1 MKRKSPITRIVGTL
15 ALPVAMYLIM
25 MALCFSHGKMYFGTW
40 NMWKTLIV
48 DIALSV
54 TCAMGIGLQ
63 FKCGRFDF
71 SGGSIMLLT
80 SIIAGNVAL
89 KMSNNLWM
97 MCLICIVGCVVL
109 SVLVALF
116 YVYGRIPIVI
126 TTIGFAM
133 LYESVTCLIFGGR
146 GINIVSNMTLRIF
159 SGFPHVLAPMI
170 LAIGIYAFYSYCTVS
185 GKQARLLANNQQAS
199 VNIGIKEKKNVIV
212 SYVFS
217 GLIFGFATII
227 WSSLGKRDA
236 IFSSL
241 STVGELF
248 SNILPV
254 FVGLYIGVF
263 CGDTIGIIMGSISI
277 CLMKYGLQ
285 LVFKAELGAAIST
298 AMMGLFVF
306 LVNFVAGQG
315 QNIKKLTGR
324 LFKKDEPLKA

>member
-1 MKRKSPITRIVGTL
+1 MKRKSPVSRIVGTL
-15 ALPVAMYLIM
+15 ALPVVMYLIM
-25 MALCFSHGKMYFGTW
+25 MALCYSNGKMYFGTW

-80 SIIAGNVAL
+80 SIVAGNVAL
-89 KMSNNLWM
+89 NMGNNVPVM
-97 MCLICIVGCVVL
+97 LILCIVGCVAL

-133 LYESVTCLIFGGR
+133 LYEAITCLIYGGR
-146 GINIVSNMTLRIF
+146 GINIVSNMTLRLF
-159 SGFPHVLAPMI
+159 STYPAVLAPLVI
-170 LAIGIYAFYSYCTVS
+170 AIAIYAFYSYCTTT
-185 GKQARLLANNQQAS
+185 GKQARLLSNNQQAA
-199 VNIGIKEKKNVIV
+199 VNIGINEKKNVII
-212 SYVFS
+212 SYIFS

-227 WSSLGKRDA
+227 YIANAMHRSAST
-236 IFSSL
+236 SM

-254 FVGLYIGVF
+254 FIGLIVGAF
-263 CGDTIGIIMGSISI
+263 CGDTIGTIVGSLSL
-277 CLMKYGLQ
+277 CLMSYGLKA
-285 LVFKAELGAAIST
+285 VFSDELGSAIST
-298 AMMGLFVF
+298 ICMGVFILVINVIGSQGGKVAKLFRRKTKEV
-306 LVNFVAGQG
+306 Q
-315 QNIKKLTGR
+315 TT
-324 LFKKDEPLKA
+324 

>member
-1 MKRKSPITRIVGTL
+1 MKRKSVASRIIGTL

-25 MALCFSHGKMYFGTW
+25 MALCFSNGKMYFGTW

-80 SIIAGNVAL
+80 SIFAGNIAM
-89 KMSNNLWM
+89 KMGDSVPM
-97 MCLICIVGCVVL
+97 MIVLCIVGCVAM

-133 LYESVTCLIFGGR
+133 LYESVTCLIYGGR
-146 GINIVSNMTLRIF
+146 GINIVSNMTMRIF
-159 SGFPHVLAPMI
+159 SAYPWVIVPMMA
-170 LAIGIYAFYSYCTVS
+170 AIAIYAFYSYCTVS
-185 GKQARLLANNQQAS
+185 GKQARLLANNQQAA
-199 VNIGIKEKKNVIV
+199 VNIGVKEKKNVII

-217 GLIFGFATII
+217 GLIFGCATVIYI
-227 WSSLGKRDA
+227 ANGMHRAASTSMA
-236 IFSSL
+236 
-241 STVGELF
+241 TVGELF

-254 FVGLYIGVF
+254 FIGLIVGTF
-263 CGDTIGIIMGSISI
+263 CGDTIGTIVGSLTL
-277 CLMKYGLQ
+277 CLMSYGL
-285 LVFKAELGAAIST
+285 KAVYSDELGAAIST
-298 AMMGLFVF
+298 ICMGVFVLVINTIGAQGGNITKLFRRKPKEEGE
-306 LVNFVAGQG
+306 A
-315 QNIKKLTGR
+315 I
-324 LFKKDEPLKA
+324 

>member
-1 MKRKSPITRIVGTL
+1 MVKRRSPLSRIVGTL

-25 MALCFSHGKMYFGTW
+25 MALCYANGKMYFGTW
-40 NMWKTLIV
+40 AMWQTLIV

-71 SGGSIMLLT
+71 SGGAIMLLT

-89 KMSNNLWM
+89 KMDNNIPVMVIL
-97 MCLICIVGCVVL
+97 CIAGCVVL

-133 LYESVTCLIFGGR
+133 LYEAITCLIYGGR
-146 GINIVSNMTLRIF
+146 GINIVSNMTLRLF
-159 SGFPHVLAPMI
+159 STYPYVLAPMLI
-170 LAIGIYAFYSYCTVS
+170 AIAIYAFYSYCTVS
-185 GKQARLLANNQQAS
+185 GKQARLLANNQQAA

-212 SYVFS
+212 SYIFS

-227 WSSLGKRDA
+227 YIANGMHRAAYTSMG
-236 IFSSL
+236 
-241 STVGELF
+241 TVGELF

-254 FVGLYIGVF
+254 FIGLIVGVF
-263 CGDTIGIIMGSISI
+263 CGDTIGTIAGSLSL
-277 CLMKYGLQ
+277 CLMSYGLKA
-285 LVFKAELGAAIST
+285 VFSDELGSAIST
-298 AMMGLFVF
+298 ICMGAFILIINVIGSQGGSILKLFRRKPKEE
-306 LVNFVAGQG
+306 Q
-315 QNIKKLTGR
+315 TT
-324 LFKKDEPLKA
+324 

>member
-1 MKRKSPITRIVGTL
+1 MKRKSPVTRIVGTL

-25 MALCFSHGKMYFGTW
+25 MILCYSSGKMYFGTW

-71 SGGSIMLLT
+71 SGGAIMLLS
-80 SIIAGNVAL
+80 SIIAGNIAL
-89 KMSNNLWM
+89 KMGNNVVM
-97 MCLICIVGCVVL
+97 MCLLCVVCCVVFSL
-109 SVLVALF
+109 LVAIF

-133 LYESVTCLIFGGR
+133 LYESVTCLIYGSR
-146 GINIVSNMTLRIF
+146 GINIVSNMTLRVF
-159 SGFPHVLAPMI
+159 STYPWVIAPMVLAI
-170 LAIGIYAFYSYCTVS
+170 AIYAFYSYCTVS
-185 GKQARLLANNQQAS
+185 GKQARLLANNQQAA

-212 SYVFS
+212 SYAFS

-227 WSSLGKRDA
+227 YIANAMHRAATTSM
-236 IFSSL
+236 

-254 FVGLYIGVF
+254 FVGLIVGAF
-263 CGDTIGIIMGSISI
+263 CGDTIGTIVGSLTL
-277 CLMKYGLQ
+277 CLMSWGLKA
-285 LVFKAELGAAIST
+285 VFSDELGAAICTICMGVFVLVINTIGAQGHRIT
-298 AMMGLFVF
+298 ALFRRKPK
-306 LVNFVAGQG
+306 GEE
-315 QNIKKLTGR
+315 TT
-324 LFKKDEPLKA
+324 

>member
-1 MKRKSPITRIVGTL
+1 MKRKSPVTRIVGTL

-25 MALCFSHGKMYFGTW
+25 MVLCYSNGKMYFGTW

-71 SGGSIMLLT
+71 SGGSIMLL
-80 SIIAGNVAL
+80 SAIIAGNIAL
-89 KMSNNLWM
+89 KMDNNIPM
-97 MCLICIVGCVVL
+97 MCLLCVVCCVAL
-109 SVLVALF
+109 SLLVAIF

-133 LYESVTCLIFGGR
+133 LYESVTCLIYGSR
-146 GINIVSNMTLRIF
+146 GINIVSNMTLRVF
-159 SGFPHVLAPMI
+159 STYPWVIVPMVI
-170 LAIGIYAFYSYCTVS
+170 AIGIYAFYSYCTVS
-185 GKQARLLANNQQAS
+185 GKQARLLANNQQAA

-212 SYVFS
+212 SYAFS

-227 WSSLGKRDA
+227 YIANAMHRAATTSM
-236 IFSSL
+236 

-254 FVGLYIGVF
+254 FVGLIVGAF
-263 CGDTIGIIMGSISI
+263 CGDTIGTIVGSLTL
-277 CLMKYGLQ
+277 CLMSWGLKA
-285 LVFKAELGAAIST
+285 VFSDELGAAICT
-298 AMMGLFVF
+298 ICMGVFVLVINTIGAQGHKVAKLFRRKSKEE
-306 LVNFVAGQG
+306 Q
-315 QNIKKLTGR
+315 TT
-324 LFKKDEPLKA
+324 

>member
-71 SGGSIMLLT
+71 SGGSIMLLS

-109 SVLVALF
+109 SVLVAIF

-146 GINIVSNMTLRIF
+146 GINIVSNMTLRVF
-159 SGFPHVLAPMI
+159 STYPWVIVPMVI
-170 LAIGIYAFYSYCTVS
+170 AIGIYAFYSYCTVS
-185 GKQARLLANNQQAS
+185 GKQARLLANNQQAA

-212 SYVFS
+212 SYAFS

-227 WSSLGKRDA
+227 YIANAMHRAATTSM
-236 IFSSL
+236 

-254 FVGLYIGVF
+254 FVGLIVGAF
-263 CGDTIGIIMGSISI
+263 CGDTIGTIVGSLTL
-277 CLMKYGLQ
+277 CLMSWGLKA
-285 LVFKAELGAAIST
+285 VFSDELGAAICT
-298 AMMGLFVF
+298 ICMGVFVLVINTIGAQGHKVAKLFRRKSKEE
-306 LVNFVAGQG
+306 Q
-315 QNIKKLTGR
+315 TT
-324 LFKKDEPLKA
+324 

>member
-1 MKRKSPITRIVGTL
+1 MKRKSPVSRIIGTL

-25 MALCFSHGKMYFGTW
+25 MILCYSHGKMYFGTW

-71 SGGSIMLLT
+71 SGGAIMLLS
-80 SIIAGNVAL
+80 SIIAGNIAL
-89 KMSNNLWM
+89 KMGNNIWV
-97 MCLICIVGCVVL
+97 MCLLCIGCCVVF
-109 SVLVALF
+109 SALVAIF

-146 GINIVSNMTLRIF
+146 GINIVGNMTLRIF
-159 SGFPHVLAPMI
+159 SGFPHVLAPML

-185 GKQARLLANNQQAS
+185 GKQSRLLANNQQAA
-199 VNIGIKEKKNVIV
+199 VNIGVKEKKNVIV
-212 SYVFS
+212 SYLFS

-227 WSSLGKRDA
+227 YIANALHRGAYTSMA
-236 IFSSL
+236 
-241 STVGELF
+241 TVGELF

-254 FVGLYIGVF
+254 FVGLIVGTF
-263 CGDTIGIIMGSISI
+263 CGDTIGTIVGSLTL
-277 CLMKYGLQ
+277 CLMSWGLKA
-285 LVFKAELGAAIST
+285 VFNDELGAAICT
-298 AMMGLFVF
+298 ICMGAFVLIINTIGAQGGRIAKLFRR
-306 LVNFVAGQG
+306 
-315 QNIKKLTGR
+315 KPKEETTT
-324 LFKKDEPLKA
+324 